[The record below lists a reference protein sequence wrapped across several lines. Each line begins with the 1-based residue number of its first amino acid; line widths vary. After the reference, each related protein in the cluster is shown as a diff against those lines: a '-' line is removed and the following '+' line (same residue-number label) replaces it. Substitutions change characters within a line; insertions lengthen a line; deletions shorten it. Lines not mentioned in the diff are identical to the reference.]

1 MNKLQL
7 TLAAAAAAGTLSL
20 STMAPAS
27 ADSAAST
34 RNIILGAAAIAGI
47 AIEANVA
54 HKNAQA
60 NAISGYLPDG
70 SAVYG
75 DGHVVERNGYSY
87 YPGNN
92 GQTVSCSNGRC
103 DIGYPTGNANAYN
116 GRPYNGNGYNGN
128 PYNGNVHNGAGYDGG
143 PNNRYVIDRGNG
155 NTGGANDA
163 RNHGT
168 DHDHDDR

>member
-1 MNKLQL
+1 MNKMQL
-7 TLAAAAAAGTLSL
+7 TLAALAAAGILSL

-27 ADSAAST
+27 ADQAAST

-54 HKNAQA
+54 HKKAEA

-75 DGHVVERNGYSY
+75 DGHVVARNGYSY

-92 GQTVSCSNGRC
+92 GQSVTCSNGQC
-103 DIGYPTGNANAYN
+103 SMAYTN
-116 GRPYNGNGYNGN
+116 GHPDRHNGAPYNGVGYT
-128 PYNGNVHNGAGYDGG
+128 A
-143 PNNRYVIDRGNG
+143 DRSSGIF
-155 NTGGANDA
+155 AAA
-163 RNHGT
+163 RNRVA
-168 DHDHDDR
+168 DNR

>member
-1 MNKLQL
+1 MNKFQL
-7 TLAAAAAAGTLSL
+7 TLAAFAAAGTLSL

-34 RNIILGAAAIAGI
+34 RNIILGAAAIAGL

-60 NAISGYLPDG
+60 NTVSGYLPDG

-75 DGHVVERNGYSY
+75 DGHVVESNGYSY

-92 GQTVSCSNGRC
+92 GQTVACSNGRC
-103 DIGYPTGNANAYN
+103 GIANTNADGNAYN
-116 GRPYNGNGYNGN
+116 GNAYNGNAYNGN
-128 PYNGNVHNGAGYDGG
+128 AYNGNAYNGNAYGG
-143 PNNRYVIDRGNG
+143 PDKRYLDTSPARGADRNR
-155 NTGGANDA
+155 
-163 RNHGT
+163 
-168 DHDHDDR
+168 DDR

>member
-7 TLAAAAAAGTLSL
+7 GLAALAAAGTLSL

-34 RNIILGAAAIAGI
+34 RNIILGAVALAGI

-54 HKNAQA
+54 HKHAEA
-60 NAISGYLPDG
+60 NTITGYLPDG

-75 DGHVVERNGYSY
+75 DGHIVARDGDAY

-92 GQTVSCSNGRC
+92 GQSVACN
-103 DIGYPTGNANAYN
+103 
-116 GRPYNGNGYNGN
+116 
-128 PYNGNVHNGAGYDGG
+128 NGACYVTDSGIDNYRDGRDG
-143 PNNRYVIDRGNG
+143 RAFRYNPNRG
-155 NTGGANDA
+155 
-163 RNHGT
+163 
-168 DHDHDDR
+168 